1 MASRQ
6 AGRNAKAGRSAVGLW
21 LGVALVFCIAVN
33 MLIQSRRASGTRAAP
48 HAETTMALERKAV
61 PAPVAD
67 WRDPTGGVQPNLANY
82 RNLAIFVNLET
93 NIAAVESNGKV
104 IYRML
109 TSPGVDGETPTGY
122 WRTDAKGVHFYN
134 EKEHEGADY
143 YTVIHGNYL
152 FHTVPTGRASG
163 TYIASQGDILGQDGS
178 HGCCRLSVAD
188 AYWLW
193 KQCPRG
199 TPVYIYDSKK
209 DLDSLLTAH
218 HYADRPVDVKELL
231 AV

>member
-1 MASRQ
+1 
-6 AGRNAKAGRSAVGLW
+6 
-21 LGVALVFCIAVN
+21 
-33 MLIQSRRASGTRAAP
+33 
-48 HAETTMALERKAV
+48 MALERKAV

-93 NIAAVESNGKV
+93 NIVAVESNGKV

-152 FHTVPTGRASG
+152 FHTVPTGRAFG
-163 TYIASQGDILGQDGS
+163 TYIVSQGDILGQDGS
-178 HGCCRLSVAD
+178 HGCCRLSGG
-188 AYWLW
+188 
-193 KQCPRG
+193 R
-199 TPVYIYDSKK
+199 
-209 DLDSLLTAH
+209 
-218 HYADRPVDVKELL
+218 LL
-231 AV
+231 AVEAVPSRHARVHLRLEEGPGLAAGRASLRRQADQRGGTAGGVIAAHAVEAGRSEGRLEE